1 MKDNQLQKN
10 GYRTRYWCCQDEDRK
25 KEAQTS
31 QREGLKHRDTLGMN
45 RFRCKSGLNISC
57 RANLGSE
64 ENTRTITIWLEHH
77 MRHIPYYDV
86 SLPPD
91 AAALIRENLEWICPS
106 EIAKKV
112 QSTYPSITTNQVHA
126 AWTTMS
132 ETLWK
137 RGTQQIPSVRTL
149 LGELQ
154 DDVAILDLLDV
165 DGVEHVAW
173 VMKKIALP
181 LRGQIVEIGMDATCE
196 RNALS
201 IGNGPAN
208 HRNHR

>member
-1 MKDNQLQKN
+1 MKENLSLKN
-10 GYRTRYWCCQDEDRK
+10 GYKTRYWCCQDEERK
-25 KEAQTS
+25 KEAQPS
-31 QREGLKHRDTLGMN
+31 QKEGVKHRDTLGMH
-45 RFRCKSGLNISC
+45 RFRCKSKLNISC

-64 ENTRTITIWLEHH
+64 ENAHTVTIWLEHH
-77 MRHIPYYDV
+77 MRHLPYYDV
-86 SLPPD
+86 SLPPE

-112 QSTYPSITTNQVHA
+112 QSTYPSVTTNQVHT

-137 RGTQQIPSVRTL
+137 RGTQQIPSTRTL

-196 RNALS
+196 RNTLS
-201 IGNGPAN
+201 IRNVRAN
-208 HRNHR
+208 Y

>member
-1 MKDNQLQKN
+1 
-10 GYRTRYWCCQDEDRK
+10 
-25 KEAQTS
+25 
-31 QREGLKHRDTLGMN
+31 
-45 RFRCKSGLNISC
+45 
-57 RANLGSE
+57 
-64 ENTRTITIWLEHH
+64 

-86 SLPPD
+86 SLPPE
-91 AAALIRENLEWICPS
+91 ATALIRENLEWMCPS

-137 RGTQQIPSVRTL
+137 RDMKQIPSVQSL

-154 DDVAILDLLDV
+154 DDVAILDLLDI
-165 DGVEHVAW
+165 DGMEHVAW

-181 LRGQIVEIGMDATCE
+181 LQGWIVKIGMDATCE
-196 RNALS
+196 RNIL
-201 IGNGPAN
+201 IIRNNPAN
-208 HRNHR
+208 Y

>member
-1 MKDNQLQKN
+1 M
-10 GYRTRYWCCQDEDRK
+10 
-25 KEAQTS
+25 
-31 QREGLKHRDTLGMN
+31 HR
-45 RFRCKSGLNISC
+45 FHCKSKLNISC
-57 RANLGSE
+57 HANLGSK
-64 ENTRTITIWLEHH
+64 ENAHTVTIWLEHH
-77 MRHIPYYDV
+77 MRHLPYYDV
-86 SLPPD
+86 SLPPE

-112 QSTYPSITTNQVHA
+112 QSTYPSVTTNQVHT

-132 ETLWK
+132 KTLWK
-137 RGTQQIPSVRTL
+137 QGTQQIPSTRTL

-154 DDVAILDLLDV
+154 DV

-196 RNALS
+196 RNTLS
-201 IGNGPAN
+201 IRNVRAN
-208 HRNHR
+208 Y